1 MALIRLSTERK
12 FYENSGRMTLGHS
25 LGVALVGL
33 DGHLVRVEVD
43 IADGLPGYVLLGLPD
58 AALTES
64 RDRVRSALVNSS
76 ENWPNRKVTVSLSP
90 AWLPKSGSSFDLPI
104 AIALLAAQSMIPEE
118 RSEQT
123 LYIGELALDGHIR
136 GVRGVL
142 PSLVSAHKQ
151 GITTAVVPEANAL
164 EAQLMTELNTDMRII
179 PMNHLRDL
187 LRWLRWDERAER
199 AELPLFDEPNEKVF
213 DFADVAG
220 QEKARIAAEVA
231 AVGGHHLLLIGPP
244 GAGKTMIAQRLPGI
258 LPALSREEALE
269 VSAIHSIA
277 GGLSSRSPMAS
288 TAPFVAPHHT
298 ATRAAMVGGG
308 SHVIRPGACSLAHGG
323 VLFIDEAP
331 ECAIGVLD
339 SLRQPLE
346 SGSITIARAIGNV
359 TYPARFLLVLAANP
373 CPCGKF
379 SGRGRNCICSSHQV
393 RRYLGKL
400 SGPLMDRIDLRV
412 QVDPLSRVEL
422 TAPDLGETSQM
433 IRMRVLAA
441 RAIAADRFKNETWSL
456 NSQIPSRALRTTF
469 QPERAAMNFLHAEL
483 DREQITARGL
493 HKIMRTAWSLAD
505 LSGHARPTLA
515 DAERAYL
522 LREGLA
528 S

>member
-1 MALIRLSTERK
+1 
-12 FYENSGRMTLGHS
+12 MTLGQS

-43 IADGLPGYVLLGLPD
+43 IAEGLPGYVLLGLPD

-104 AIALLAAQSMIPEE
+104 AIALLAAQSVIPEE

-142 PSLVSAHKQ
+142 PSLISALKQ

-164 EAQLMTELNTDMRII
+164 EAQLMKEMRII

-187 LRWLRWDERAER
+187 LRWLRLDERAER
-199 AELPLFDEPNEKVF
+199 EELPLLNEPDAKVF

-258 LPALSREEALE
+258 LPSLTREEALE
-269 VSAIHSIA
+269 VTAIHSIA
-277 GGLSSRSPMAS
+277 GGLSGRSPLAS

-298 ATRAAMVGGG
+298 ATRVAMVGGG
-308 SHVIRPGACSLAHGG
+308 SQVIRPGACSLAHGG

-331 ECAIGVLD
+331 ECAVGVLD

-346 SGSITIARAIGNV
+346 LGSITIARAIGNV

-379 SGRGRNCICSSHQV
+379 SGRGRNCICSSQQV

-412 QVDPLSRVEL
+412 HVDPLSRVEL
-422 TAPDLGETSQM
+422 MAPNLGESSQM
-433 IRMRVLAA
+433 IRERVIAA
-441 RAIAADRFKNETWSL
+441 REVAADRFRNETWSL
-456 NSQIPSRALRTTF
+456 NSQIPSRALRTSF

-505 LSGHARPTLA
+505 LSGHARPTLD